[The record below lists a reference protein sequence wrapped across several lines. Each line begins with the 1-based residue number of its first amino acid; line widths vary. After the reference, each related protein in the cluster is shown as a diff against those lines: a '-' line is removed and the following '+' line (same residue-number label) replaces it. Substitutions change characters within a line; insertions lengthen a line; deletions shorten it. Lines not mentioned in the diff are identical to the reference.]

1 MNAKEINLLFDAGI
15 LTIDMDKESGYYGE
29 TTTTVTVKYRG
40 EVVRTETHSTF
51 CDCSP
56 RGCCNYTKGN

>member
-1 MNAKEINLLFDAGI
+1 MDTATLKALFDSGE
-15 LTIDMDKESGYYGE
+15 LTIDMDSEAGYYGE

-40 EVVRTETHSTF
+40 EVVHTETHSTF

-56 RGCCNYTKGN
+56 RGCCNY

>member
-1 MNAKEINLLFDAGI
+1 MNAKEINLLFDARI
-15 LTIDMDKESGYYGE
+15 LTIDMDSEAGYYGE

-40 EVVRTETHSTF
+40 EVVHTETRSTF

-56 RGCCNYTKGN
+56 RGCCNY

>member
-1 MNAKEINLLFDAGI
+1 MNVKEINLLFDARI
-15 LTIDMDKESGYYGE
+15 LTIDMDSEAGYYGE

-40 EVVRTETHSTF
+40 EVVHTETHSTF

-56 RGCCNYTKGN
+56 RGCCNY